1 MKLIALLL
9 SLPAWRVAATAAT
22 SPEYAG
28 PGAVYFANPIGE
40 DFPVRRDPS
49 EPSSRKLAVAAA
61 TSPGHVKDRYIVKL
75 CETSWL
81 GREPDGCCRRRRV
94 HRSFD
99 ADGRLYVSVP
109 RPPEPLEQDVR
120 SGRADC

>member
-9 SLPAWRVAATAAT
+9 AWRVAAAAAT

-49 EPSSRKLAVAAA
+49 EPSSQAGDDRRLEPTG
-61 TSPGHVKDRYIVKL
+61 TSNVQ
-75 CETSWL
+75 W
-81 GREPDGCCRRRRV
+81 
-94 HRSFD
+94 
-99 ADGRLYVSVP
+99 
-109 RPPEPLEQDVR
+109 
-120 SGRADC
+120 

>member
-9 SLPAWRVAATAAT
+9 AWRVAAAAAT

-49 EPSSRKLAVAAA
+49 EPSSRETTTTTTRRA
-61 TSPGHVKDRYIVKL
+61 T
-75 CETSWL
+75 
-81 GREPDGCCRRRRV
+81 
-94 HRSFD
+94 
-99 ADGRLYVSVP
+99 A
-109 RPPEPLEQDVR
+109 PPL
-120 SGRADC
+120 